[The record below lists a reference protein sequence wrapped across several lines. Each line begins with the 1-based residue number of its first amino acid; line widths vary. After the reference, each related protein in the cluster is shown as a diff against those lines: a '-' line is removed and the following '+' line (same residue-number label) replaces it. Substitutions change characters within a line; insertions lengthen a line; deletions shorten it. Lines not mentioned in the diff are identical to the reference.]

1 MKSPMLTNKD
11 LLKATRRDDLI
22 RETARQIIKDFA
34 EFGLEITFSG
44 NPTHFYDELFSQM
57 KRHVSF
63 LLDNNPSGF
72 FNLLYRID
80 VSPAEVQKYE
90 EQKLQDNWTELIT
103 ELIILRELKKVM
115 TRDYFRTRNSP
126 NKLNSTGNL

>member
-1 MKSPMLTNKD
+1 MLTNKD